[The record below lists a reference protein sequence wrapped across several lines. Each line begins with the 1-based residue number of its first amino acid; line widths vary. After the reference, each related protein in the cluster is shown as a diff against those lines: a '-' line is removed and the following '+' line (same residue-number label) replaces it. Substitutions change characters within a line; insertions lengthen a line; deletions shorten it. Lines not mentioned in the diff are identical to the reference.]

1 MFLGDKQQVVDR
13 EGKIKISEKKN
24 QQNIYWI
31 TLFFKCV
38 YFKFGAVTQGWV
50 PSFML

>member
-13 EGKIKISEKKN
+13 EGKVKISEKRINK
-24 QQNIYWI
+24 IFIRLPY
-31 TLFFKCV
+31 FFKCV
-38 YFKFGAVTQGWV
+38 YFKFGAITQGWV